1 MRKLFTA
8 VLLFTAGFAHA
19 QSVTPEVVA
28 NAGDYFTSATAQLS
42 WTLGEPVIDTWS
54 NVSATLTQGFQQNSY
69 YLSGIEELED
79 NVFVTAYPNPSTGLI
94 NIGISGSTHS
104 YTQAVLVNAS
114 GQTVGQVNLTGI
126 NRCSFDLT
134 PFANGAYVLSIFD
147 QQQQK
152 QSLTIIKQ

>member
-1 MRKLFTA
+1 MQKIFTA
-8 VLLFTAGFAHA
+8 VSLLLSSYVQA

-28 NAGDYFTSATAQLS
+28 TSGGYFTSANAQLS
-42 WTLGEPVIDTWS
+42 WTLGEPVTETWS
-54 NVSATLTQGFQQNSY
+54 NVSSTLTQGFQQNSY
-69 YLSGIEELED
+69 SLTGIEELEN
-79 NVFVTAYPNPSTGLI
+79 NVFITAYPNPSTGLI
-94 NIGISGSTHS
+94 NIGISGNSHP

-114 GQTVGQVNLTGI
+114 GQTVGQVSLTGI

-134 PFANGAYVLSIFD
+134 PFASGTYVLSIFD